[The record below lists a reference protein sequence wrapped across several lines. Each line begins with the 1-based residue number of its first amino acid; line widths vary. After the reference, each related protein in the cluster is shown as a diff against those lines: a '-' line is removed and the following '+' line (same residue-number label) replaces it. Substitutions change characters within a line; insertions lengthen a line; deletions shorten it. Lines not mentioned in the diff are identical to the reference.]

1 MREIQATEAK
11 ARLAE
16 LLRTVEN
23 GESIAITRH
32 GRTVAHLVPAQDQE
46 RARRKEAVARFLER
60 RRGWRKIK
68 MSTEDI
74 LAARHEGHRF

>member
-1 MREIQATEAK
+1 MRTIQATEAK
-11 ARLAE
+11 ANLAKF
-16 LLRTVEN
+16 LRTVET

-46 RARRKEAVARFLER
+46 CARRREAVERFLER
-60 RRGWRKIK
+60 RRGWRKTK
-68 MSTEDI
+68 MSTQEI